1 MKFIV
6 PLGLSLFATL
16 IAVVVER
23 LIVRFDARIDLK
35 ELPGAA

>member
-6 PLGLSLFATL
+6 PLVLSLVATL
-16 IAVVVER
+16 IAVAATR
-23 LIVRFDARIDLK
+23 LITRYHLRIDLK

>member
-6 PLGLSLFATL
+6 PLALSLFATL
-16 IAVVVER
+16 IAVGVAC
-23 LIVRFDARIDLK
+23 LIARFDARIDLK